1 MKSPDYICQTP
12 LPGMSET
19 DVTLTP
25 GGLDDEGRTEVGA
38 LKCDDFMFDIVTRKN
53 SIKFI

>member
-38 LKCDDFMFDIVTRKN
+38 LKCDDFMFDIVPRKN